1 MYQRYELPI
10 CIVIRSWNDVVIV
23 MAGSY
28 GNIEEA
34 CTEVKQTMQKFMD
47 YHKELCVNM
56 KKTVGFGIGFTHK
69 RCEVKL
75 VE

>member
-1 MYQRYELPI
+1 
-10 CIVIRSWNDVVIV
+10 

-56 KKTVGFGIGFTHK
+56 KKMVGFGIGFTNI